1 MLSGSVAPAHV
12 ARLHREHQAEV
23 VVFVPLSLLFPGA
36 VVAWIL
42 EQGKQR
48 SQRQVSFSSWDL
60 KGSHLEF
67 ITHFYSTLLPSH
79 WSAQESQ
86 IHFGCVTRPVFCL
99 DAQVSLSFYCLG
111 LVSRNKGYLTFK
123 KAELFAMKILP
134 AHWHFENFKD
144 SNEDSHFLWKHI
156 YFYTSFPG
164 KKKKRKKG
172 YLFVYLAHHYLRV
185 RDMRTWQKEN
195 FLMRK
200 TLYGIGALMLMYL
213 TESLFY
219 TKTESFFSSFLWPS
233 HWNNELNSANTS
245 MFLNTSWRF
254 FVDKGNRLGIHS
266 LPFGLSSRV
275 SNSTVSFHNPRRLRF
290 SVLSAAYLESMLCSS
305 VWFRDIC
312 LSV

>member
-1 MLSGSVAPAHV
+1 MFLLPQSDVNLINGHPSPIFFPTSKPYQNLAIVTHWGRSGLVAPAHV
-12 ARLHREHQAEV
+12 ARLLREHHAEV
-23 VVFVPLSLLFPGA
+23 VVFVPLSLLFSGA

-48 SQRQVSFSSWDL
+48 SQRQVSLSSWDL

-134 AHWHFENFKD
+134 AHWHSENFKD

-156 YFYTSFPG
+156 YFYASFP
-164 KKKKRKKG
+164 KKKK
-172 YLFVYLAHHYLRV
+172 
-185 RDMRTWQKEN
+185 N
-195 FLMRK
+195 
-200 TLYGIGALMLMYL
+200 MLSL
-213 TESLFY
+213 CVSCSSLF
-219 TKTESFFSSFLWPS
+219 
-233 HWNNELNSANTS
+233 
-245 MFLNTSWRF
+245 MFTGHEN
-254 FVDKGNRLGIHS
+254 
-266 LPFGLSSRV
+266 
-275 SNSTVSFHNPRRLRF
+275 
-290 SVLSAAYLESMLCSS
+290 
-305 VWFRDIC
+305 
-312 LSV
+312 